1 VFPTLT
7 SNLQTLNPDRREL
20 DEYSRIHNRSAIAP
34 FIIVNVWKGQ
44 CAEIIDAGLLL
55 PLPSGMIAMKLRSF
69 FSGLIIAVVLLV
81 LLGAGGFYWIVAQS
95 PLGLL
100 SQGAENPPSAAI
112 FVPKQAPAMVSLLV
126 NPDKLEQ
133 FRQVVTRPQD
143 RRKARQELTQFKQ
156 SLLANTGLE
165 YTRDVQPWLGDE
177 ITIALTTLDFDRDP
191 VNGNQ
196 PGYLMAIATQD
207 PERSREFLQL
217 FWQKRAIAGN
227 DLSFEQYQGVKLIY
241 AAMPIGKKDTAEAPK
256 KNQSKNSNTVPDS
269 LFPVPALASA
279 VVGDQFVLFA
289 NHPKVLRDAITNVQ
303 AVDLNLSNA
312 KPYAQAL
319 DTLTQP
325 RIGLTVVN
333 LPQLTAWLEGSAA
346 ESAVSATEKTQAL
359 KVKKEAIEPKYP
371 TLAIAVGLNPLGLMA
386 DTALLTAA
394 GKGTSNPP
402 SLTQSVAA
410 LQYLPTASPFSLSGT
425 HLDRTWNRL
434 TNDATGYPILSKL
447 LNQPLDSVRSRG
459 QLDLEKDVFSW
470 VKSEYA
476 LGLLPNFTAESVA
489 KTKNKKTSA
498 ELQTLKSLPNDWIFI
513 AQRSTGDANQA
524 IAHLDDLAK
533 TQGLSVGSLRLGE
546 QTVSAWTR
554 LRPSSGKNQVT
565 TLQADVQGVHAT
577 VGNYELFTTS
587 IEAMDRALQAVGS
600 SLKTSD
606 RFKQAIAPLLHPNNG
621 YVYLD
626 WTAGKVILERQF
638 PILKII
644 ELAGKP
650 LFDHL
655 QSLSLSS
662 YGMES
667 GVQHSGVFLKLE

>member
-1 VFPTLT
+1 M
-7 SNLQTLNPDRREL
+7 
-20 DEYSRIHNRSAIAP
+20 
-34 FIIVNVWKGQ
+34 
-44 CAEIIDAGLLL
+44 DAGLLL
-55 PLPSGMIAMKLRSF
+55 PLPSGRIAMKRRSF
-69 FSGLIIAVVLLV
+69 FSGLMVVIVALL
-81 LLGAGGFYWIVAQS
+81 LLGAAGFYWIAAQS

-100 SQGAENPPSAAI
+100 TQGAGNSPSAAI
-112 FVPKQAPAMVSLLV
+112 FVPKQAPAMGSLLV

-133 FRQVVTRPQD
+133 FRQVVTRPAE
-143 RRKARQELTQFKQ
+143 RRRARQEFTQFKQ

-165 YTRDVQPWLGDE
+165 YERDVQPWLGDE

-191 VNGNQ
+191 LNGKQ
-196 PGYLMAIATQD
+196 PGYLLAIATKD

-217 FWQKRAIAGN
+217 FWQKRAIAGD

-241 AAMPIGKKDTAEAPK
+241 AVVPVGKKEVEEPPK
-256 KNQSKNSNTVPDS
+256 KNKQKNSNTVPSD
-269 LFPVPALASA
+269 LFPIPSLSSA

-319 DTLTQP
+319 NTLTQP
-325 RIGLTVVN
+325 RIGLTVVD
-333 LPQLTAWLEGSAA
+333 LPQVSTWLEGSAS
-346 ESAVSATEKTQAL
+346 ESAVNLIGKSQAL
-359 KVKKEAIEPKYP
+359 TVKQETIEQKYQ
-371 TLAIAVGLNPLGLMA
+371 TMAIALGLHPLGLVA
-386 DTALLTAA
+386 DTALLTAD
-394 GKGTSNPP
+394 GKDTSNTPA
-402 SLTQSVAA
+402 LTQPVAA
-410 LQYLPTASPFSLSGT
+410 LQYLPVISPFALSGT
-425 HLDRTWNRL
+425 DLDRTWSRL
-434 TNDATGYPILSKL
+434 SADVTGYQVLSKL
-447 LNQPLDSVRSRG
+447 LNQPLDAVRSRW

-470 VKSEYA
+470 VKGEYA
-476 LGLLPNFTAESVA
+476 LGLLPDFTV
-489 KTKNKKTSA
+489 KPVTNTKNKKQPTA
-498 ELQTLKSLPNDWIFI
+498 LRPVKALPNDWIFI

-533 TQGLSVGSLRLGE
+533 TQGLSVGSLPLGD
-546 QTVSAWTR
+546 QMVSAWTR
-554 LRPSSGKNQVT
+554 LSPTSGKNQAK
-565 TLQADVQGVHAT
+565 TLQAEVQGVHAT

-587 IEAMDRALQAVGS
+587 IEAMDRALQGGGR

-606 RFKQAIAPLLHPNNG
+606 RFEQAIAPLLQPNNG

-626 WTAGKVILERQF
+626 WTEGQAILKRQF

-650 LFDHL
+650 LFNHL

>member
-1 VFPTLT
+1 M
-7 SNLQTLNPDRREL
+7 N
-20 DEYSRIHNRSAIAP
+20 
-34 FIIVNVWKGQ
+34 
-44 CAEIIDAGLLL
+44 AGLLL
-55 PLPSGMIAMKLRSF
+55 PLPSGMIAMKRRSF
-69 FSGLIIAVVLLV
+69 FSGLIVAVVALL
-81 LLGAGGFYWIVAQS
+81 LLGAGGFYWIAAQS

-100 SQGAENPPSAAI
+100 RQGAETTPSAAI
-112 FVPKQAPAMVSLLV
+112 FVPKQAPAMMSLLV

-133 FRQVVTRPQD
+133 FRQVVAHPAD
-143 RRKARQELTQFKQ
+143 RRRSRQEITQFKQ

-165 YTRDVQPWLGDE
+165 YERDVQPWLGDE
-177 ITIALTTLDFDRDP
+177 ITIALTTVDFDRDP

-196 PGYLMAIATQD
+196 PGYLLAIATKD

-217 FWQKRAIAGN
+217 FWQKRAIAGD

-241 AAMPIGKKDTAEAPK
+241 AVVPSGEKAVAATKKAQRKDLDAI
-256 KNQSKNSNTVPDS
+256 PDS

-333 LPQLTAWLEGSAA
+333 LPQLTAWLEKPGA
-346 ESAVSATEKTQAL
+346 ESAVRATGKTNATVL
-359 KVKKEAIEPKYP
+359 EVKKDIEQKYQ
-371 TLAIAVGLNPLGLMA
+371 TMAIALGLNPLGLMA
-386 DTALLTAA
+386 DTALLTTD
-394 GKGTSNPP
+394 GKGTSNTPA
-402 SLTQSVAA
+402 LTQSVTA
-410 LQYLPTASPFSLSGT
+410 LQHLPDTSPFSLSGT
-425 HLDRTWNRL
+425 NLDRTWNRL
-434 TNDATGYPILSKL
+434 SSDLAGYEVLSKL
-447 LNQPLDSVRSRG
+447 LNQPLDSVRSRW
-459 QLDLEKDVFSW
+459 QLDLQKDVFSW
-470 VKSEYA
+470 VKGEYA
-476 LGLLPNFTAESVA
+476 LGLLPDFAVEPVA
-489 KTKNKKTSA
+489 KTKSKKQA
-498 ELQTLKSLPNDWIFI
+498 DKLQRQNALPNDWIFV
-513 AQRSTGDANQA
+513 AQRSTENADQA

-533 TQGLSVGSLRLGE
+533 EQGLSVGSLSLGE

-554 LRPSSGKNQVT
+554 LTPTSGKNQAK
-565 TLQADVQGVHAT
+565 TLQAEVQGVHAT

-587 IEAMDRALQAVGS
+587 IEAMDQALQAVGS

-606 RFKQAIAPLLHPNNG
+606 RFNQAIAPLLQPNNG

-626 WTAGKVILERQF
+626 WAAGKVILERQF
-638 PILKII
+638 PLIRII

-650 LFDHL
+650 LFNHL

>member
-1 VFPTLT
+1 M
-7 SNLQTLNPDRREL
+7 N
-20 DEYSRIHNRSAIAP
+20 
-34 FIIVNVWKGQ
+34 
-44 CAEIIDAGLLL
+44 AGLLL
-55 PLPSGMIAMKLRSF
+55 PLPSGMIAMKRRSF
-69 FSGLIIAVVLLV
+69 FSGLIVAVVALL
-81 LLGAGGFYWIVAQS
+81 LLGAGGFYWIAAQS

-100 SQGAENPPSAAI
+100 RQGAETTPSAAI
-112 FVPKQAPAMVSLLV
+112 FVPKQAPAMMSLLV

-133 FRQVVTRPQD
+133 FRQVVAHPAD
-143 RRKARQELTQFKQ
+143 RRRSRQEITQFKQ

-165 YTRDVQPWLGDE
+165 YERDVQPWLGDE
-177 ITIALTTLDFDRDP
+177 ITIALTTVDFDRDP

-196 PGYLMAIATQD
+196 PGYLLAIATKD

-217 FWQKRAIAGN
+217 FWQKRAIAGD

-241 AAMPIGKKDTAEAPK
+241 AVVPSGEKAVGATKKAQRKDLDAI
-256 KNQSKNSNTVPDS
+256 PDS

-333 LPQLTAWLEGSAA
+333 LAQLTAWLEGSAA
-346 ESAVSATEKTQAL
+346 ESTVNATGKTQAL
-359 KVKKEAIEPKYP
+359 DVEKAAIEQKYQ
-371 TLAIAVGLNPLGLMA
+371 TMAIALGLNPLGLMA
-386 DTALLTAA
+386 DTALLTTD
-394 GKGTSNPP
+394 GKGTSNTPA
-402 SLTQSVAA
+402 LTQSVTA
-410 LQYLPTASPFSLSGT
+410 LQHLPDTSPFSLSGT
-425 HLDRTWNRL
+425 NLDRTWNRL
-434 TNDATGYPILSKL
+434 SSDLAGYEVLSKL
-447 LNQPLDSVRSRG
+447 LNQPLDSVRSRW

-470 VKSEYA
+470 VKGEYA
-476 LGLLPNFTAESVA
+476 LGLLPDFAVEPVA
-489 KTKNKKTSA
+489 KTKSKKQSA
-498 ELQTLKSLPNDWIFI
+498 KLQRQNALPNDWIFV
-513 AQRSTGDANQA
+513 AQRSTENADQA

-533 TQGLSVGSLRLGE
+533 EQGLSVGSLSLGE

-554 LRPSSGKNQVT
+554 LTPTSGKNQAK
-565 TLQADVQGVHAT
+565 TLQAEVQGVHAT

-587 IEAMDRALQAVGS
+587 IEAMDQALQAVGS
-600 SLKTSD
+600 SLKNSD
-606 RFKQAIAPLLHPNNG
+606 RFNQAIAPLLQPNNG

-626 WTAGKVILERQF
+626 WAAGKVILERQF
-638 PILKII
+638 PLIRII

-650 LFDHL
+650 LFNHL

>member
-1 VFPTLT
+1 M
-7 SNLQTLNPDRREL
+7 N
-20 DEYSRIHNRSAIAP
+20 
-34 FIIVNVWKGQ
+34 
-44 CAEIIDAGLLL
+44 AGLLL
-55 PLPSGMIAMKLRSF
+55 PLPSGMIAMKRRSF
-69 FSGLIIAVVLLV
+69 FSGLIIAVVALL
-81 LLGAGGFYWIVAQS
+81 LLGAGGFYWIAAQS

-100 SQGAENPPSAAI
+100 RQGAETTPSAAI
-112 FVPKQAPAMVSLLV
+112 FVPKQAPAMMSLLV

-133 FRQVVTRPQD
+133 FRQVVAHPAD
-143 RRKARQELTQFKQ
+143 RRRSRQEITQFKQ

-165 YTRDVQPWLGDE
+165 YERDVQPWLGDE
-177 ITIALTTLDFDRDP
+177 ITIALTTVDFDRDP

-196 PGYLMAIATQD
+196 PGYLLAIATKD

-217 FWQKRAIAGN
+217 FWQKRAISGD

-241 AAMPIGKKDTAEAPK
+241 AVVPSGEKAVAATKKAQRKDLDAI
-256 KNQSKNSNTVPDS
+256 PDS

-333 LPQLTAWLEGSAA
+333 LPQLTAWLEKPGA
-346 ESAVSATEKTQAL
+346 ESAVRATGKTNATVL
-359 KVKKEAIEPKYP
+359 EVKKDIEQKYQ
-371 TLAIAVGLNPLGLMA
+371 TMAIALGLNPLGLMA
-386 DTALLTAA
+386 DTALLTTD
-394 GKGTSNPP
+394 GKGTSNTPA
-402 SLTQSVAA
+402 LTQSVTA
-410 LQYLPTASPFSLSGT
+410 LQHLPDTSPFSLSGT
-425 HLDRTWNRL
+425 NLDRTWNRL
-434 TNDATGYPILSKL
+434 SSDLAGYEVLSKL
-447 LNQPLDSVRSRG
+447 LNQPLDSVRSRW
-459 QLDLEKDVFSW
+459 QLDLQKDVFSW
-470 VKSEYA
+470 VKGEYA
-476 LGLLPNFTAESVA
+476 LGLLPDFAVEPVA
-489 KTKNKKTSA
+489 KTKSKKQSDK
-498 ELQTLKSLPNDWIFI
+498 LQRQNALPNDWIFV
-513 AQRSTGDANQA
+513 AQRSTENADQA

-533 TQGLSVGSLRLGE
+533 TQGLSVGSLSLGE

-554 LRPSSGKNQVT
+554 LTPTSGKNQAK
-565 TLQADVQGVHAT
+565 TLQAEVQGVHAT

-587 IEAMDRALQAVGS
+587 IEAMDQALQAVGS

-606 RFKQAIAPLLHPNNG
+606 RFNQAIAPLLQPNNG

-626 WTAGKVILERQF
+626 WAAGKAILERQF
-638 PILKII
+638 PILRII

>member
-1 VFPTLT
+1 M
-7 SNLQTLNPDRREL
+7 N
-20 DEYSRIHNRSAIAP
+20 
-34 FIIVNVWKGQ
+34 
-44 CAEIIDAGLLL
+44 AGLLL
-55 PLPSGMIAMKLRSF
+55 PLPSGMIAMKRRSF
-69 FSGLIIAVVLLV
+69 FSGLIIAVVALL
-81 LLGAGGFYWIVAQS
+81 LLGAGGFYWIAAQS

-100 SQGAENPPSAAI
+100 RQGAETTPSAAI
-112 FVPKQAPAMVSLLV
+112 FVPKQAPAMMSLLV

-133 FRQVVTRPQD
+133 FRQVVAHPAD
-143 RRKARQELTQFKQ
+143 RRRSRQEITQFKQ

-165 YTRDVQPWLGDE
+165 YERDVQPWLGDE
-177 ITIALTTLDFDRDP
+177 ITIALTTVDFDRDP

-196 PGYLMAIATQD
+196 PGYLLAIATKD

-217 FWQKRAIAGN
+217 FWQKRAISGD

-241 AAMPIGKKDTAEAPK
+241 AVVPSGEKAVAATKKAQRKDLDAI
-256 KNQSKNSNTVPDS
+256 PDS

-333 LPQLTAWLEGSAA
+333 LPQLTAWLEKPGA
-346 ESAVSATEKTQAL
+346 ESAVRATGKTNATVL
-359 KVKKEAIEPKYP
+359 EVKKDIEQKYQ
-371 TLAIAVGLNPLGLMA
+371 TMAIALGLNPLGLMA
-386 DTALLTAA
+386 DTALLTTD
-394 GKGTSNPP
+394 GKGTSNTPA
-402 SLTQSVAA
+402 LTQSVTA
-410 LQYLPTASPFSLSGT
+410 LQHLPDTSPFSLSGT
-425 HLDRTWNRL
+425 NLDRTWNRL
-434 TNDATGYPILSKL
+434 SSDLAGYEVLSKL
-447 LNQPLDSVRSRG
+447 LNQPLDSVRSRW
-459 QLDLEKDVFSW
+459 QLDLQKDVFSW
-470 VKSEYA
+470 VKGEYA
-476 LGLLPNFTAESVA
+476 LGLLPDFAVEPVA
-489 KTKNKKTSA
+489 KTKSKKQSDK
-498 ELQTLKSLPNDWIFI
+498 LQRQNALPNDWIFV
-513 AQRSTGDANQA
+513 AQRSTENADQA

-533 TQGLSVGSLRLGE
+533 TQGLSVGSLSLGE

-554 LRPSSGKNQVT
+554 LTPTSGKNQAK
-565 TLQADVQGVHAT
+565 TLQAEVQGVHAT

-587 IEAMDRALQAVGS
+587 IEAMDQALQAVGS
-600 SLKTSD
+600 SLKNSD
-606 RFKQAIAPLLHPNNG
+606 RFNQAIAPLLQPNNG

-626 WTAGKVILERQF
+626 WTEGKAILERQF
-638 PILKII
+638 PILRII
-644 ELAGKP
+644 ELAGKS

>member
-1 VFPTLT
+1 M
-7 SNLQTLNPDRREL
+7 N
-20 DEYSRIHNRSAIAP
+20 
-34 FIIVNVWKGQ
+34 
-44 CAEIIDAGLLL
+44 AGLLL
-55 PLPSGMIAMKLRSF
+55 PLPSGMIAMKRRSF
-69 FSGLIIAVVLLV
+69 FSGLIVAVVALL
-81 LLGAGGFYWIVAQS
+81 LLGAGGFYWIAAQS

-100 SQGAENPPSAAI
+100 RQGAETTPSAAI
-112 FVPKQAPAMVSLLV
+112 FVPKQAPAMMSLLV
-126 NPDKLEQ
+126 NPDQLEQ
-133 FRQVVTRPQD
+133 FRQVVAHPAD
-143 RRKARQELTQFKQ
+143 RRRSRQEITQFKQ

-165 YTRDVQPWLGDE
+165 YERDVQPWLGDE
-177 ITIALTTLDFDRDP
+177 ITIALTTVDFDRDP

-196 PGYLMAIATQD
+196 PGYLLAIATKD

-217 FWQKRAIAGN
+217 FWQKRAIAGD

-241 AAMPIGKKDTAEAPK
+241 AVVPSGEKALAATKKAQRKDLDAI
-256 KNQSKNSNTVPDS
+256 PDS

-333 LPQLTAWLEGSAA
+333 LAQLTAWLEGSAA
-346 ESAVSATEKTQAL
+346 ESTVNATGKTQAL
-359 KVKKEAIEPKYP
+359 DVEKAAIEQKYQ
-371 TLAIAVGLNPLGLMA
+371 TMAIALGLNPLGLMA
-386 DTALLTAA
+386 DTALLTTD
-394 GKGTSNPP
+394 GKGTSNTPA
-402 SLTQSVAA
+402 LTQSVTA
-410 LQYLPTASPFSLSGT
+410 LQHLPDASPFSLSGT
-425 HLDRTWNRL
+425 NLDRTWNRL
-434 TNDATGYPILSKL
+434 SSDLAGYEVLSKL
-447 LNQPLDSVRSRG
+447 LNQPLDSVRSRW

-470 VKSEYA
+470 VKGEYA
-476 LGLLPNFTAESVA
+476 LGLLPDFAVEPVA
-489 KTKNKKTSA
+489 KASKKQSDK
-498 ELQTLKSLPNDWIFI
+498 LQRQNPLPNDWIFV
-513 AQRSTGDANQA
+513 AQRSTENADQA

-533 TQGLSVGSLRLGE
+533 EQGLSVGSLSLGE

-554 LRPSSGKNQVT
+554 LTPTSGKNQAK
-565 TLQADVQGVHAT
+565 TLQAEVQGVHAT

-587 IEAMDRALQAVGS
+587 IEAMDQALQAVGS
-600 SLKTSD
+600 SLKNSD
-606 RFKQAIAPLLHPNNG
+606 RFNQAIAPLLQPNNG

-626 WTAGKVILERQF
+626 WAAGKVILERQF
-638 PILKII
+638 PLIRII

-650 LFDHL
+650 LFNHL

>member
-1 VFPTLT
+1 M
-7 SNLQTLNPDRREL
+7 N
-20 DEYSRIHNRSAIAP
+20 
-34 FIIVNVWKGQ
+34 
-44 CAEIIDAGLLL
+44 AGLLL
-55 PLPSGMIAMKLRSF
+55 PLPSGMIAMKRRSF
-69 FSGLIIAVVLLV
+69 FSGLIVAVVALL
-81 LLGAGGFYWIVAQS
+81 LLGAGGFYWIAAQS

-100 SQGAENPPSAAI
+100 RQGAETTPSAAI
-112 FVPKQAPAMVSLLV
+112 FVPKQAPAMMSLLV
-126 NPDKLEQ
+126 NPDQLEQ
-133 FRQVVTRPQD
+133 FRQVVAHPAD
-143 RRKARQELTQFKQ
+143 RRRSRQEIIQFKQ

-165 YTRDVQPWLGDE
+165 YERDVQPWLGDE
-177 ITIALTTLDFDRDP
+177 ITIALTTVDFDRDP

-196 PGYLMAIATQD
+196 PGYLLAIATKD

-217 FWQKRAIAGN
+217 FWQKRAIAGD

-241 AAMPIGKKDTAEAPK
+241 AVVPSGEKAVAATKKAQRKDLDAI
-256 KNQSKNSNTVPDS
+256 PDS

-333 LPQLTAWLEGSAA
+333 LPQLTAWLEKPGA
-346 ESAVSATEKTQAL
+346 ESAVRATGKTNATVL
-359 KVKKEAIEPKYP
+359 EVKKDIEQKYQ
-371 TLAIAVGLNPLGLMA
+371 TMAIALGLNPLGLMA
-386 DTALLTAA
+386 DTALLTTD
-394 GKGTSNPP
+394 GKGTSNTPA
-402 SLTQSVAA
+402 LTQSVTA
-410 LQYLPTASPFSLSGT
+410 LQHLPNASPFSLSGT
-425 HLDRTWNRL
+425 NLDRTWNRL
-434 TNDATGYPILSKL
+434 SSDLAGYEVLSKL
-447 LNQPLDSVRSRG
+447 LNQPLDSVRSRW
-459 QLDLEKDVFSW
+459 QLDLQKDVFSW
-470 VKSEYA
+470 VKGEYA
-476 LGLLPNFTAESVA
+476 LGLLPDFAVEPVA
-489 KTKNKKTSA
+489 KTKSKKQSA
-498 ELQTLKSLPNDWIFI
+498 KLQRQNALPNDWIFV
-513 AQRSTGDANQA
+513 AQRSTENADRA

-533 TQGLSVGSLRLGE
+533 TQGLSVGSLSLGD

-554 LRPSSGKNQVT
+554 LTPTSGKNQAK
-565 TLQADVQGVHAT
+565 TLQAEVQGVHAT

-587 IEAMDRALQAVGS
+587 IEAMDQALQAVGS
-600 SLKTSD
+600 SLKNSD
-606 RFKQAIAPLLHPNNG
+606 RFNQAIAPLLQPNNG

-626 WTAGKVILERQF
+626 WAAGKVILERQF
-638 PILKII
+638 PLIRII

-650 LFDHL
+650 LFNHL

>member
-1 VFPTLT
+1 M
-7 SNLQTLNPDRREL
+7 
-20 DEYSRIHNRSAIAP
+20 
-34 FIIVNVWKGQ
+34 
-44 CAEIIDAGLLL
+44 DAGLLL
-55 PLPSGMIAMKLRSF
+55 PLPNGIVAMKLRSF
-69 FSGLIIAVVLLV
+69 FSGLIIAVVTLL
-81 LLGAGGFYWIVAQS
+81 LLGAGGFYWIAAQS

-100 SQGAENPPSAAI
+100 TQGAENPPSAAI

-133 FRQVVTRPQD
+133 FRQVVARPAE
-143 RRKARQELTQFKQ
+143 RRKARQEFTQFKQ

-165 YTRDVQPWLGDE
+165 YERDVQPWLGDE

-191 VNGNQ
+191 LNGKQ
-196 PGYLMAIATQD
+196 PGYLLAIATKN

-217 FWQKRAIAGN
+217 FWQKRAIAGS

-241 AAMPIGKKDTAEAPK
+241 AAVPAGKKEAEDPPK
-256 KNQSKNSNTVPDS
+256 KSKRKNSNTVPSS
-269 LFPVPALASA
+269 LFPIPSLSSA

-325 RIGLTVVN
+325 RIGLTVVD
-333 LPQLTAWLEGSAA
+333 LPQLSTWLAGSAPEPA
-346 ESAVSATEKTQAL
+346 IKPTGKTKSATVLE
-359 KVKKEAIEPKYP
+359 VKQEAIEQKYQ
-371 TLAIAVGLNPLGLMA
+371 TLAIALGLHPLGLMA
-386 DTALLTAA
+386 DTALLTAD
-394 GKGTSNPP
+394 GKVTSNTP
-402 SLTQSVAA
+402 SLTQPIAA
-410 LQYLPTASPFSLSGT
+410 LQYLPVASPFSLSGT
-425 HLDRTWNRL
+425 HLDLTWSRL
-434 TNDATGYPILSKL
+434 SADVAGYQVLSKL
-447 LNQPLDSVRSRG
+447 LDQPLDAVRSRW

-470 VKSEYA
+470 VKGEYA
-476 LGLLPNFTAESVA
+476 LGLLPNFTAEPIT
-489 KTKNKKTSA
+489 KTKNKKQSA
-498 ELQTLKSLPNDWIFI
+498 ERQTPKALQNDWIFI
-513 AQRSTGDANQA
+513 AQRSIGDADQA

-533 TQGLSVGSLRLGE
+533 TQGLSVGSLPLGN

-554 LRPSSGKNQVT
+554 LSSTSGKNQAK
-565 TLQADVQGVHAT
+565 TLQAEVQGVHAT

-587 IEAMDRALQAVGS
+587 IEAMDRALQAGGD
-600 SLKTSD
+600 SLKNSD
-606 RFKQAIAPLLHPNNG
+606 RFEQAIAPLLQPNNG

-626 WTAGKVILERQF
+626 WTEGKAILKRQF

-650 LFDHL
+650 LFNHL